1 MTEAFRLVMTKG
13 PEPGQTIALDKDEM
27 SIGRDPNSD
36 ITINDAQIS
45 RRHAQ
50 VTIRGNVVVLEDLD
64 STNGTFVNGMRLTAS
79 QALSNGD
86 VIGLGDVVTLTFY
99 GQTTNLEETVV
110 ALHRAVPQPPAQ
122 QPPAQQPPPPPP
134 ATPEPT
140 YAPPPAAAPA
150 VVATPPIEAEEPKP
164 RRIGLWVTLGILG
177 LLFVGCVVV
186 AALLWFAPASFWQ
199 QLIDMGIPVPSW
211 PPF

>member
-1 MTEAFRLVMTKG
+1 MTDAFRLVMTKG
-13 PEPGQTIALDKDEM
+13 PEPGQTIALDRDEM

-50 VTIRGNVVVLEDLD
+50 IAVRGNVVVLEDLG
-64 STNGTFVNGMRLTAS
+64 STNGTFVNGMRLTTS

-86 VIGLGDVVTLTFY
+86 VIGLGDVVALTFY
-99 GQTTNLEETVV
+99 GQTTSVEETVV
-110 ALHRAVPQPPAQ
+110 APQRAAP
-122 QPPAQQPPPPPP
+122 QPPPPE
-134 ATPEPT
+134 PEPQQPAPVAPA
-140 YAPPPAAAPA
+140 YPPPPAAAPA
-150 VVATPPIEAEEPKP
+150 IAAAPPMEVEEPKP
-164 RRIGLWVTLGILG
+164 RRTGLWIALILLG
-177 LLFVGCVVV
+177 LFIVGCVVV
-186 AALLWFAPASFWQ
+186 AALLWFAPESFWQ